1 MLRRVAS
8 SNDLPERIWVP
19 VTEEPV
25 RRRERMFRRV
35 VLPQPEGPII
45 ARRLPEARVRV
56 VFRVKRERMTTGRG
70 I

>member
-8 SNDLPERIWVP
+8 SKDLPERIWVP

-45 ARRLPEARVRV
+45 ARRLPERVRV
-56 VFRVKRERMTTGRG
+56 VFTIDERKYKEEKE

>member
-1 MLRRVAS
+1 M
-8 SNDLPERIWVP
+8 P

-45 ARRLPEARVRV
+45 ARRLPERVRV
-56 VFRVKRERMTTGRG
+56 VFTIDERKYKEEKE